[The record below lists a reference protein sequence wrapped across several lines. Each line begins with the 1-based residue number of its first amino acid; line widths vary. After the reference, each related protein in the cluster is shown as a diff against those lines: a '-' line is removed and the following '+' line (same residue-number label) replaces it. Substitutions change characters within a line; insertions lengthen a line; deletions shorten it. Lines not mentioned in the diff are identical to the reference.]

1 MLTLPSKFA
10 QARQLGEVVGFGLP
24 LGGKSRPI
32 SGARFLLCGD
42 AASLIDPLQGHG
54 IDTAIQS
61 GILAAKQAMRCFE
74 HQDFSAEQMRWYEQQ
89 VYQQIGKKLARSYR
103 LMRFISTKPWLVNA
117 GFGLART
124 PWMKKLLLKVVG

>member
-1 MLTLPSKFA
+1 
-10 QARQLGEVVGFGLP
+10 
-24 LGGKSRPI
+24 
-32 SGARFLLCGD
+32 LLCGD

-61 GILAAKQAMRCFE
+61 GILAAQQAQRCFAQ
-74 HQDFSAEQMRWYEQQ
+74 QDFSAIQMQWYEQQ

-117 GFGLART
+117 GFGVARNA
-124 PWMKKLLLKVVG
+124 WVKKLLLKVVG